1 LTLSSGGTQ
10 RDFVRDPVKV
20 AGDFGALLV
29 GRGIGVFVSA
39 ARRVNSEHALGEIA
53 QAAGDIGVIHR
64 NLG

>member
-53 QAAGDIGVIHR
+53 QAAGVNKPGVT
-64 NLG
+64 L